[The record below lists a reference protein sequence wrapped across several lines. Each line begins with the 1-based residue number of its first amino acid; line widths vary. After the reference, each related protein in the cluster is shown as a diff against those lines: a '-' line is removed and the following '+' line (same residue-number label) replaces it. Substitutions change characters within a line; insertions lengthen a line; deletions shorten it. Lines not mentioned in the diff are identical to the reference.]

1 VLLWAMA
8 VVIVVLLGG
17 LVYVWRQRAPLAPGS
32 MARRA
37 PLPAMMNLRKSTL
50 IVAGILVLALC
61 GGAFLLVRGM
71 WQGFRR
77 TPVVKELSKARRG
90 GAPAS
95 FLDRFP
101 KEYGVQTAAEAQP
114 TTPAPATP
122 TPPGSP
128 ATPTPPPTQPPGKP
142 GTRALPPAPTP
153 PKAPQVVIQGGGPGP
168 APKPVS
174 VRQAAGQVQAQPEA
188 PHNWFSSP
196 QQRQGNVLGPPL
208 PEDKDD
214 ATKSA
219 LFPKAVWEKPADP
232 YKILYADQIVPVLL
246 AQSINTDQPGTLRLK
261 VPQDVT
267 DRWGHGHV
275 LIPADTTFMAVQEGK
290 ADFGQTRIP
299 LKVYMAIFPD
309 SSAAYWEGGQVGD
322 AMGANGLPANVD
334 NHYAKLLL
342 GVGLQALLSVGARA
356 PFGSPG
362 QGQFQQNLPQEF
374 AQDAAQGINQAGS
387 RILRRFEVPPT
398 LSQEFGYAGTIS
410 FMKNV
415 SFQTDPVVI
424 RK

>member
-1 VLLWAMA
+1 MLLWMMA
-8 VVIVVLLGG
+8 AVLVLG
-17 LVYVWRQRAPLAPGS
+17 LVGLLYLWRQRAPLTPGS

-37 PLPAMMNLRKSTL
+37 AIPTIMNLRKSTL
-50 IVAGILVLALC
+50 IVAGILVLLLC
-61 GGAFLLVRGM
+61 GGVVLLVRGT
-71 WQGFRR
+71 WQGLRR
-77 TPVVKELSKARRG
+77 TPVTKELSKARQG
-90 GAPAS
+90 GAPPS

-101 KEYGVQTAAEAQP
+101 KEYAMQPPAEAQP
-114 TTPAPATP
+114 TAPAPATP
-122 TPPGSP
+122 TPPGTP
-128 ATPTPPPTQPPGKP
+128 AAPTPPPPQTPGKP
-142 GTRALPPAPTP
+142 GQRALPPAPTP
-153 PKAPQVVIQGGGPGP
+153 PKVPQVVIQGGGPGP
-168 APKPVS
+168 PPRPVS
-174 VRQAAGQVQAQPEA
+174 VKQATAQPQAEV
-188 PHNWFSSP
+188 PHNWFASP
-196 QQRQGNVLGPPL
+196 QQRQGNVLLPPGPEEK
-208 PEDKDD
+208 EDT
-214 ATKSA
+214 TKSA

-232 YKILYADQIVPVLL
+232 YKVLYADQIVPVLL

-261 VPQDVT
+261 VPEDVT

-275 LIPADTTFMAVQEGK
+275 IIPADTTFMAVQEGK

-322 AMGANGLPANVD
+322 TMGANGLPANVD

-362 QGQFQQNLPQEF
+362 LGQVQQNLPQEF

-398 LSQEFGYAGTIS
+398 LSQDFGYPATIS